1 MAPKLGEWKITFLE
15 ANMNWLAD
23 QSVGSSV
30 KREKKE
36 STTIVFANPQFF
48 IISIDPTNVLST
60 NSLLTLDYVLQKSN
74 LQPVFVGNIS
84 NEMVFEQ
91 NNCLI

>member
-30 KREKKE
+30 KREKRDW
-36 STTIVFANPQFF
+36 Q
-48 IISIDPTNVLST
+48 
-60 NSLLTLDYVLQKSN
+60 LLFL
-74 LQPVFVGNIS
+74 
-84 NEMVFEQ
+84 
-91 NNCLI
+91 LIPNFL